1 MRQAVVERLQ
11 SAMRDAGLD
20 AVVAASPENYAYV
33 AGFVVPSHP
42 LMRWRHALTV
52 VTADGRTALLTVDME
67 ETTVRSKADAATDIR
82 VWGEFTDSPMLG
94 LADLLTDLGLTNAQ
108 VGVELDFLPAGDF
121 ARLTSELL
129 PEVKFVAAQRLLDRL
144 RQIKTPEEIEI
155 LRQLSR
161 IADRA
166 ITDAYGAVRA
176 GMAEMDLAGALTS
189 NVYRYGAEDFRLM
202 IVATGE
208 RSEYPNVGPTERVL
222 QAADL
227 CRVEIFPKISGYHAG
242 VCRTAVVGEA
252 PARPREIW
260 QNLVECKYMLL
271 ERMKPGASTRE
282 IYEAFITKFSELGL
296 PAIDFVGHGIG
307 VHLHEEP
314 YLGKYGD
321 AELEAGMVLGIEPLV
336 YGRGM
341 GFGLQNK
348 DMVTVTEAECELL
361 SDYANTDEL
370 IRIEA

>member
-11 SAMRDAGLD
+11 GAMRGAGLD
-20 AVVAASPENYAYV
+20 AVIAASPENYAYV

-42 LMRWRHALTV
+42 LMRWRHAMAV
-52 VTADGRTALLTVDME
+52 VTADGQTGLLTVDME
-67 ETTVRSKADAATDIR
+67 ESTVRSKAAAGTEIR
-82 VWGEFTDSPMLG
+82 VWGEFTDSPMTV
-94 LADLLTDLGLTNAQ
+94 LADLLKDMGLAAGR
-108 VGVELDFLPAGDF
+108 VGVEMDFWPAGDF
-121 ARLTSELL
+121 AQLAGELL
-129 PEVKFVAAQRLLDRL
+129 PKASFTAAHGLFDRL
-144 RQIKTPEEIEI
+144 RQIKTTEEIDI
-155 LRQLSR
+155 LRHLSR

-166 ITDAYGAVRA
+166 ITDAYGAMRA
-176 GMAEMDLAGALTS
+176 GMTEMDLAGALTR

-222 QAADL
+222 QPGDL
-227 CRVEIFPKISGYHAG
+227 CRVEIFPKIAGYHAG

-252 PARPREIW
+252 AARPRDIW
-260 QNLVECKYMLL
+260 RNLVECKYLLL
-271 ERMKPGASTRE
+271 ERMKPGASARE
-282 IYEAFITKFSELGL
+282 IYDVFIAKFSELGL

-348 DMVTVTEAECELL
+348 DMVAITKAGCELL
-361 SDYANTDEL
+361 SDYADTDEL

>member
-11 SAMRDAGLD
+11 IAMRDAGLD
-20 AVVAASPENYAYV
+20 AVIAASPENYAYV
-33 AGFVVPSHP
+33 GGFVVPSHS
-42 LMRWRHALTV
+42 LMRWRHAMVV

-67 ETTVRSKADAATDIR
+67 ESTVRSKAADGTDIR
-82 VWGEFTDSPMLG
+82 VWGEFTDNAMAV
-94 LADLLTDLGLTNAQ
+94 LADLLADMGLTNAHI
-108 VGVELDFLPAGDF
+108 GVEMDFWPAGDF
-121 ARLTSELL
+121 TQLSGEFLPKARFE
-129 PEVKFVAAQRLLDRL
+129 PANALLDRL
-144 RQIKTPEEIEI
+144 RQIKTPEEIDI

-176 GMAEMDLAGALTS
+176 GMTEMDLAGALTS

-222 QAADL
+222 QPGDL
-227 CRVEIFPKISGYHAG
+227 CRVEIFPKIAGYHAG

-252 PARPREIW
+252 PDRPREIW
-260 QNLVECKYMLL
+260 RNLSDCTHMLL
-271 ERMKPGASTRE
+271 DRMKPGASARE
-282 IYEAFITKFSELGL
+282 IYDTFIAKFSALGL

-321 AELEAGMVLGIEPLV
+321 AELQAGMVLGIEPLV

-348 DMVTVTEAECELL
+348 DMVAITEAGCELL
-361 SDYANTDEL
+361 SDYADTDEL
-370 IRIEA
+370 IRIEE

>member
-1 MRQAVVERLQ
+1 MRQQIVERLQ
-11 SAMRDAGLD
+11 GAMRDNGFD
-20 AVVAASPENYAYV
+20 AVIVSSPENYAYV
-33 AGFVVPSHP
+33 AGFIVPSHS
-42 LMRWRHALTV
+42 LMRWRHAMAI

-67 ETTVRSKADAATDIR
+67 ESTVRSKAAAGTDIR
-82 VWGEFTDSPMLG
+82 VWGEFTDNAMAV
-94 LADLLTDLGLTNAQ
+94 LADLLKDLGLATGR
-108 VGVELDFLPAGDF
+108 VGIEMDFWPAGPFAELSGEFLPEA
-121 ARLTSELL
+121 
-129 PEVKFVAAQRLLDRL
+129 KFEAAHGLLDRL
-144 RQIKTPEEIEI
+144 RQIKTAEEIEL

-176 GMAEMDLAGALTS
+176 GMTEMDLAGALTS

-222 QAADL
+222 QPGDL
-227 CRVEIFPKISGYHAG
+227 CRVEIFPKIAGYHAG

-252 PARPREIW
+252 AERPREIW
-260 QNLVECKYMLL
+260 KNLSDCTHLLL

-282 IYEAFITKFSELGL
+282 IYDTFIAKFSALGL

-336 YGRGM
+336 YGTGM
-341 GFGLQNK
+341 GFGMQNK
-348 DMVTVTEAECELL
+348 DMVAVTENGCELL

>member
-1 MRQAVVERLQ
+1 MRQEIVERLQ
-11 SAMRDAGLD
+11 AAMRESGLD
-20 AVVAASPENYAYV
+20 AVIASSPENYAYL
-33 AGFVVPSHP
+33 AGFVVPSHS
-42 LMRWRHALTV
+42 LMRWRHAMAI
-52 VTADGRTALLTVDME
+52 VTADGQIALLTVDME
-67 ETTVRSKADAATDIR
+67 ESTVRSNAAAGTDIR
-82 VWGEFTDSPMLG
+82 VWGEFTDNAMAV
-94 LADLLTDLGLTNAQ
+94 LADLLRDLGLAGARI
-108 VGVELDFLPAGDF
+108 GVEMDFWPAGPF
-121 ARLTSELL
+121 AELTSELL
-129 PEVKFVAAQRLLDRL
+129 PKARFEAAHGLLDRL
-144 RQIKTPEEIEI
+144 RQIKTADEIEL

-176 GMAEMDLAGALTS
+176 GMTEMDLAGALTS
-189 NVYRYGAEDFRLM
+189 NVYRFGAEDFRLM

-222 QAADL
+222 TAGDL
-227 CRVEIFPKISGYHAG
+227 CRVEIFPKIAGYHAG

-252 PARPREIW
+252 AERPREIW
-260 QNLVECKYMLL
+260 RNLSDCTHLLL
-271 ERMKPGASTRE
+271 ERIKPGASARE
-282 IYEAFITKFSELGL
+282 IYEAFIAKFSALGL

-321 AELEAGMVLGIEPLV
+321 AELKAGMVLGIEPLV
-336 YGRGM
+336 YGCGM

-348 DMVTVTEAECELL
+348 DMVAVTETGCELL

-370 IRIEA
+370 IRVEA

>member
-1 MRQAVVERLQ
+1 MRQAVIERLQ
-11 SAMRDAGLD
+11 EVMRDTGLD
-20 AVVAASPENYAYV
+20 AIIAASPENYAYV
-33 AGFVVPSHP
+33 TGFVVPSHP
-42 LMRWRHALTV
+42 LMRWRHAMAV

-67 ETTVRSKADAATDIR
+67 ETTVRSKADATTDIR
-82 VWGEFTDSPMLG
+82 VWGEFTDSPMLA
-94 LADLLTDLGLTNAQ
+94 LADLLADLGLTNAQ
-108 VGVELDFLPAGDF
+108 IGVELDFLPAEDY
-121 ARLTSELL
+121 ARLTGGLL
-129 PEVKFVAAQRLLDRL
+129 PEIKFAAAQRLLDRQ
-144 RQIKTPEEIEI
+144 RQIKTAEELEL

-166 ITDAYGAVRA
+166 ITDAYGAMRA
-176 GMAEMDLAGALTS
+176 GMTEMDLAGALTS

-222 QAADL
+222 EPGDI
-227 CRVEIFPKISGYHAG
+227 CRVEIFPKIAGYHAG
-242 VCRTAVVGEA
+242 VCRTAVVGDA
-252 PARPREIW
+252 PALPREIW

-282 IYEAFITKFSELGL
+282 IYQAFIAKFSELDL

-314 YLGKYGD
+314 YLGKYDD
-321 AELEAGMVLGIEPLV
+321 AQLEAGMVLGIEPLV
-336 YGRGM
+336 YGSGM

-348 DMVTVTEAECELL
+348 DMVTITEAGCELL
-361 SDYANTDEL
+361 SDYADTDEL